1 LRNEAFQNSSKL
13 LEIEMFYRGADAVT
27 KILADLP
34 ADDVL
39 KQISMDGT
47 LLSQF
52 VSSVRGLIEIH
63 PRHGTTVILR

>member
-1 LRNEAFQNSSKL
+1 
-13 LEIEMFYRGADAVT
+13 MFYRGADGVAQ
-27 KILADLP
+27 ILADLP

-52 VSSVRGLIEIH
+52 FSSVRGLIEIH